1 MDRIRVFHTSKGET
15 KSAEAQIPNKLACI
29 LTGLLILIVLIS
41 SAVFTTPA
49 LAQPGPNPTPPP
61 SEPTLEAPNKINVQP
76 TARDEQIRQ
85 RLQSILEATE
95 WFTNPKVQV
104 REGVVFLRGQTT
116 TEEYKKWAG
125 DLARNTQDVAA
136 VVNQIQLSEPDPW
149 NFQPALTG
157 LQELRLGLIQSLPLM
172 LFSLLVL
179 FVTYLITR
187 FSIRMTRPA
196 LSQRLD
202 SPLLGN
208 VASYTI
214 GVIIFLIGLYVVFH
228 VAGLTSIALTVLGG
242 TGLIGLVLGIAFRDI
257 TENFLASI
265 FLSVQNPFESGD
277 LVEIAG
283 ILGFVQALTTRATLL
298 MTLDGNHVQIPN
310 ATVYK
315 SNIENYTS
323 NPNRRIDFTIGIG
336 YEDSITTAQE
346 VALKVLEEHPA
357 VLKDPEPW
365 VLVESLGSATVNLR
379 IYFWIDGQQH
389 SWLKVRSSVIRLV
402 KRAYQAE
409 AISMPDEAREMI
421 FPQGVSVRMLEPDG
435 GEAAGAAVPE
445 PTLAHPA
452 EESASVSTQAE
463 AGLRSEAEDIQEQAA
478 KSRQP
483 EEGENL
489 LKPSATD

>member
-1 MDRIRVFHTSKGET
+1 MDHIRVLPDSNGESRSH
-15 KSAEAQIPNKLACI
+15 KAQISIRLAHI
-29 LTGLLILIVLIS
+29 LLGLLFLSLF
-41 SAVFTTPA
+41 ACLAAFPTPA
-49 LAQPGPNPTPPP
+49 LAQAGPNPTPPP
-61 SEPTLEAPNKINVQP
+61 NAPTLEAPNKISVQP

-95 WFTNPKVQV
+95 WFTNPRVQV
-104 REGVVFLRGQTT
+104 REGVVFLRGQTS

-136 VVNQIQLSEPDPW
+136 VVNQIQLSEPSPW
-149 NFQPALTG
+149 NFQPALAG
-157 LQELRLGLIQSLPLM
+157 LQDLRIGLIQSLPLI

-179 FVTYLITR
+179 LVTWLITR
-187 FSIRMTRPA
+187 FSIKMTHPS
-196 LSQRLD
+196 LSRRLD

-208 VASYTI
+208 VAAYTI
-214 GVIIFLIGLYVVFH
+214 GVVIFLIGLYVVFH
-228 VAGLTSIALTVLGG
+228 VAGLTSVALTVLGG

-265 FLSVQNPFESGD
+265 FLSLQNPFESGD

-283 ILGFVQALTTRATLL
+283 VLGFVQALTTRATLL

-315 SNIENYTS
+315 SHIRNYTS
-323 NPNRRIDFTIGIG
+323 NPNRRIDFSVGIG
-336 YEDSITTAQE
+336 YDDSVTAAQE

-379 IYFWIDGQQH
+379 IYFWIDGTQH
-389 SWLKVRSSVIRLV
+389 SWLKVKSSVIRLV
-402 KRAYQAE
+402 KRAFQSR

-421 FPQGVSVRMLEPDG
+421 FPQGVSVRLLEPDG
-435 GEAAGAAVPE
+435 GEKPGAVVSE
-445 PTLAHPA
+445 PALPHQV
-452 EESASVSTQAE
+452 EESGSVSTEAE
-463 AGLRSEAEDIQEQAA
+463 AGLRSEAGEIQEQAA
-478 KSRQP
+478 KSRKP
-483 EEGENL
+483 DEGENL
-489 LKPSATD
+489 LKPSSAD